1 MTTEIRARLADTAAE
16 VEEALAALLP
26 SPSLDDKPLAEAR
39 VIEAMRYACQG
50 GKRLRAFLAL
60 ETAAALGVERARA
73 MRVACA
79 IECIHAYSLVHD
91 DLPSMDDDDLR
102 RGRPTTH
109 KQFDE
114 ATAILAGD
122 ALQTHAFTIL
132 SDERT
137 HSDASVLAQ
146 LVAAIAKASGA
157 AGMVGGQMIDIAAE
171 SADTPLTLPEIT
183 RLQRMKTGAL
193 IEVSCQAGGILGQA
207 DSAHMQMIEAYGR
220 DFGLVFQ
227 IVDDLLD
234 VEGDAAKVGK
244 AVGKD
249 ADAGKATFVSILGIN
264 EAKNRAARLTAQAV
278 AHIKPLGNGGDVLA
292 ELAEY
297 ALSRQS

>member
-1 MTTEIRARLADTAAE
+1 MTSIQYRLAETAAE
-16 VEEALAALLP
+16 VEETLAVLLP
-26 SPSLDDKPLAEAR
+26 SSTSDGEPLAEAR

-50 GKRLRAFLAL
+50 GKRLRAFLTL
-60 ETAAALGVERARA
+60 ETAAAFGVARDRA

-102 RGRPTTH
+102 RGRPTAH

-122 ALQTHAFTIL
+122 ALQTHAFTL
-132 SDERT
+132 LADPQT
-137 HSDASVLAQ
+137 HENAFVRVELI
-146 LVAAIAKASGA
+146 AAIAKASGVG
-157 AGMVGGQMIDIAAE
+157 GMVGGQMIDIAAE
-171 SADTPLTLPEIT
+171 SAGTPLSLPEIT

-193 IEVSCQAGGILGQA
+193 IEVSCRAGGILGQA
-207 DSAHMQMIEAYGR
+207 DAAHMRMVEGYGR

-234 VEGDAAKVGK
+234 VEGDAETVGK

-249 ADAGKATFVSILGIN
+249 VDAGKATFVNVLGIDN
-264 EAKNRAARLTAQAV
+264 AKDRAARLTEQAV
-278 AHIKPLGNGGDVLA
+278 THIRPLGDQGAVLA
-292 ELAEY
+292 QLAEY
-297 ALSRQS
+297 ALTRRS